1 MSGMHLLPP
10 MYSTTGKKRG
20 PKKWASAEAK
30 RREQLHKEAWSRTLK
45 ELDKLKPQFSREVQ
59 ALKPALAKSLALQST
74 GPKIPPGRETPRI
87 ASLDTGWVACTK
99 GTDNVYT
106 GTKVKGI
113 GTMHKS
119 NAVPI
124 FSDEEAIDIS
134 KMRR

>member
-1 MSGMHLLPP
+1 MSMHLEGPWL
-10 MYSTTGKKRG
+10 STTGKKKG

-30 RREQLHKEAWSRTLK
+30 RKAQQLQAEW
-45 ELDKLKPQFSREVQ
+45 EVKLGAIKKMAPKFSGNTRPEPKPTGV
-59 ALKPALAKSLALQST
+59 LST
-74 GPKIPPGRETPRI
+74 SPRIPPGRETPRI

-99 GTDNVYT
+99 TADTTYT